1 MRVQIFFVMLLVAGG
16 CGRSGPPYGPAD
28 ALTTFTVEPG
38 FRIEAYASEPDI
50 RSPVA
55 MEFDENGR
63 VYVVE
68 APGYPLRMDA
78 KAGRVIL
85 LDDTDGDGRPERRTV
100 FADRLTMPTGV
111 MRWKNGVI
119 VTDAPDV
126 LYFEDTDGDGKAD
139 VRSVMLT
146 GFAFS
151 NPQHTVNN
159 PLYGLDNWIY
169 LAHEGPAGA
178 IIFPDLFGDRGTD
191 LRFPVDPLRFSWYAR
206 YPRGKGPPRNRRS
219 VKRSGG
225 TSAG

>member
-1 MRVQIFFVMLLVAGG
+1 MLVAALG
-16 CGRSGPPYGPAD
+16 CGRSGPPYSPAD
-28 ALTTFTVEPG
+28 ALKTFKIEPG
-38 FRIEAYASEPDI
+38 FRIESFASEPDI

-63 VYVVE
+63 LYVVE
-68 APGYPLRMDA
+68 APGYPLKMKD
-78 KAGRVIL
+78 KIGRVVL
-85 LDDTDGDGRPERRTV
+85 LEDTDGDGRPDRRTF
-100 FADRLTMPTGV
+100 FADKLTMPTGV
-111 MRWKNGVI
+111 MRWKQGVM

-139 VRSVMLT
+139 IRKVMLT

-178 IIFPDLFGDRGTD
+178 VI
-191 LRFPVDPLRFSWYAR
+191 
-206 YPRGKGPPRNRRS
+206 PRPMRRC
-219 VKRSGG
+219 SGG
-225 TSAG
+225 